1 MHKSGKGQ
9 ERGNPREQGTRSV
22 REAEQ
27 EGAGSGIG
35 GKRMNKEKWTTL
47 RNILQSKKRK
57 EAGTS
62 LN

>member
-1 MHKSGKGQ
+1 M
-9 ERGNPREQGTRSV
+9 
-22 REAEQ
+22 REAGQ

-35 GKRMNKEKWTTL
+35 GKRMNKEKCTTL
-47 RNILQSKKRK
+47 RNILSSKKRK